1 MWHNPGL
8 PRYVF
13 AMDSINTLFLLSGSL
28 IALSILASR
37 LSSVVGLPLLL
48 IFLGLGML
56 AGEEGVLGI
65 QFDDYSLAF
74 LIGHLAL
81 AMILLD
87 GGLRTRLKTFRVGFK
102 PALSLATLGVFVT
115 SAVVGL
121 FAMWIF
127 ELTLVQGLLV
137 GAIVGSTDAAA
148 VFSMLSGQGVN
159 LNERVGA
166 TLEIESGTNDPMA
179 IFLTLMLVELL
190 VGEIGGIGE
199 TVLFF
204 FSQFGF
210 GTLIGLGAG
219 WLIAKL
225 LRTLDLAP
233 GLYSLLALALGFCVF
248 GLTSA
253 IGGSGFLA
261 IYLTGLMIGNQPG
274 RHLNFILPVHD
285 GLAWLSQIGLFLVLG
300 LLVTPTEVLDYALP
314 AGLVA
319 LVLIFV
325 ARPLAVLLAIRPFFR
340 FRWREI
346 GFISWVGLRGAVPIV
361 LAIFPVIGG
370 VENAALYF
378 NVAFAVVLFSLLIQG
393 GTLSMMARWTKV
405 EVPVGVEPNRRGPL
419 GVLPE
424 NDFEMFVYKV
434 ENESLDDVP
443 IRLLRFPSGAL
454 ISALF
459 RQHVMLH
466 PKGSTRLKLED
477 VVCVIGRPGDLPA
490 LNRLF
495 DGGAKLK
502 RERAFFGTF
511 TLDGE
516 ALMSDVAAAYGLTL
530 SPGEREMSL
539 GAFVALRVGGHPVV
553 GDDVGWHG
561 FEWVVS
567 EMEGNRVTK
576 VGLRLYH

>member
-1 MWHNPGL
+1 
-8 PRYVF
+8 
-13 AMDSINTLFLLSGSL
+13 MDSINSIFLLSGAL

-37 LSSVVGLPLLL
+37 LSSLVGVPLLV
-48 IFLGLGML
+48 IFLLLGML
-56 AGEEGVLGI
+56 TGEDGVLGI
-65 QFDDYSLAF
+65 QFDDYPLAF

-102 PALSLATLGVFVT
+102 PALVLATFGVFIT
-115 SAVVGL
+115 SGIVGL
-121 FAMWIF
+121 VAMWVF
-127 ELTLVQGLLV
+127 NLSLTQGMLV

-148 VFSMLSGQGVN
+148 VFSMLSGRGVN

-179 IFLTLMLVELL
+179 IFLTITLVEIL
-190 VGEIGGIGE
+190 VGDIGGIVE
-199 TVLFF
+199 TMTFLVT
-204 FSQFGF
+204 QFGL
-210 GTLIGLGAG
+210 GIVVGLGAG
-219 WLIAKL
+219 WLIARL
-225 LRTLDLAP
+225 LRFLDLAP

-248 GLTSA
+248 GVTSVL
-253 IGGSGFLA
+253 GGSGFLA

-300 LLVTPTEVLDYALP
+300 LLVSPSQMVEYLGPALVV
-314 AGLVA
+314 G

-325 ARPLAVLLAIRPFFR
+325 ARPLAVVLAIKPFFK
-340 FRWREI
+340 FRWRET
-346 GFISWVGLRGAVPIV
+346 GFIAWVGLRGAVPIV

-378 NVAFAVVLFSLLIQG
+378 NVAFAVVLLSLVIQG
-393 GTLSMMARWTKV
+393 GTLSPMARWMKV
-405 EVPVGVEPNRRGPL
+405 EVPTGTTPERRGAL

-424 NDFEMFVYKV
+424 NDYEMFVYHV
-434 ENESLDDVP
+434 ENDHLDDVP

-459 RQHVMLH
+459 RQHAMLH
-466 PKGSTRLKLED
+466 PKGSTRLRLGD
-477 VVCVIGRPGDLPA
+477 VVCVIGRTDDLPA

-495 DGGAKLK
+495 NGEARLK

-511 TLDGE
+511 SLAGD
-516 ALMSDVAAAYGLTL
+516 ALMRDVADAYGLTL
-530 SPGEREMSL
+530 SPGEQEMTL
-539 GAFVALRVGGHPVV
+539 GEFISLRVGGHPVV
-553 GDDVGWHG
+553 GDDIGWHG
-561 FEWVVS
+561 IHWVVS
-567 EMEGNRVTK
+567 EMEGNKITR
-576 VGLRLYH
+576 VGLRLYQ

>member
-1 MWHNPGL
+1 
-8 PRYVF
+8 
-13 AMDSINTLFLLSGSL
+13 MDSINTLFLFSGLL

-37 LSSVVGLPLLL
+37 LSAMVGLPLLL

-102 PALSLATLGVFVT
+102 PALSLATLGVFIT
-115 SAVVGL
+115 SALVGL
-121 FAMWIF
+121 IAMWVF
-127 ELTLVQGLLV
+127 GLSLVQGLLV

-148 VFSMLSGQGVN
+148 VFSMLSGRGVN

-179 IFLTLMLVELL
+179 IFLTIMLVELL

-199 TVLFF
+199 TLTFLV
-204 FSQFGF
+204 SQFGL
-210 GTLIGLGAG
+210 GLLIGIGAG
-219 WLIAKL
+219 WSIARL
-225 LRTLDLAP
+225 LRSLDLAP

-248 GLTSA
+248 GLTSGL
-253 IGGSGFLA
+253 GGSGFLA
-261 IYLTGLMIGNQPG
+261 IYLAGLMIGNQPG

-300 LLVTPTEVLDYALP
+300 LLVTPSEMLEYALP
-314 AGLVA
+314 ASLVA
-319 LVLIFV
+319 LALIFI
-325 ARPLAVLLAIRPFFR
+325 ARPLAVLISIKPFFK

-370 VENAALYF
+370 VENASLYF
-378 NVAFAVVLFSLLIQG
+378 NVAFAVVLMSLLIQG
-393 GTLSMMARWTKV
+393 ATLSQVARWMKV
-405 EVPVGVEPNRRGPL
+405 EVPLGVTPNRRGPL

-424 NDFEMFVYKV
+424 NDYEMFVYQV
-434 ENESLDDVP
+434 ENEDLDDVP

-459 RQHVMLH
+459 RQHAMLH
-466 PKGSTRLKLED
+466 PKGSTRLRAGD
-477 VVCVIGRPGDLPA
+477 VVCVIGRTGDLPA

-495 DGGAKLK
+495 NGDAKLK

-511 TLDGE
+511 TLDGD

-530 SPGEREMSL
+530 SPGEQDMTLAE
-539 GAFVALRVGGHPVV
+539 FVSLRVGGHPVV

-561 FEWVVS
+561 IHWVVS
-567 EMEGNRVTK
+567 EMEGNKVTK

>member
-1 MWHNPGL
+1 
-8 PRYVF
+8 
-13 AMDSINTLFLLSGSL
+13 MDSINTLFLLSGFL

-37 LSSVVGLPLLL
+37 LSSLFGLPLLI

-56 AGEEGVLGI
+56 AGEQGVLGI

-102 PALSLATLGVFVT
+102 PALSLATLGVFLT
-115 SAVVGL
+115 SGIIGVL
-121 FAMWIF
+121 AMWVF
-127 ELTLVQGLLV
+127 DLTLVQGLLV

-148 VFSMLSGQGVN
+148 VFSMLSGRGIN

-179 IFLTLMLVELL
+179 IFLTIMLVELL
-190 VGEIGGIGE
+190 VGDIGGV
-199 TVLFF
+199 TQTLLFLIE
-204 FSQFGF
+204 QFGF
-210 GTLIGLGAG
+210 GMLMGIGGG

-225 LRTLDLAP
+225 LRSVDLAP
-233 GLYSLLALALGFCVF
+233 GLYSLLALALAFCVF
-248 GLTSA
+248 GLTSVL
-253 IGGSGFLA
+253 GGSGFLA
-261 IYLTGLMIGNQPG
+261 IYLCGLMIGNRPG

-300 LLVTPTEVLDYALP
+300 LLVTPSDLIEYALP
-314 AGLVA
+314 ASLVGLA
-319 LVLIFV
+319 LIFV
-325 ARPLAVLLAIRPFFR
+325 ARPLAVLICIKPFFK

-370 VENAALYF
+370 VENASLYF
-378 NVAFAVVLFSLLIQG
+378 NVAFAVVLMSLLVQG
-393 GTLSMMARWTKV
+393 GTISLMARWMRV
-405 EVPVGVEPNRRGPL
+405 EVPLGVTPNRRGPL

-424 NDFEMFVYKV
+424 NDYEMFVYQV
-434 ENESLDDVP
+434 DNQDLDDVP

-459 RQHVMLH
+459 RQHAMLH
-466 PKGSTRLKLED
+466 PKGSTRLMIGD
-477 VVCVIGRPGDLPA
+477 VVCVIGRTHDLPA

-495 DGGAKLK
+495 NGDAKLK

-511 TLDGE
+511 TLDAD

-530 SPGEREMSL
+530 SPGEHEMTL
-539 GAFVALRVGGHPVV
+539 GEFVSLRVGGHPVV

-561 FEWVVS
+561 IHWVVS
-567 EMEGNRVTK
+567 EMEGNRITK
-576 VGLRLYH
+576 VGLRLYQ